1 MQKADPPTSRKMR
14 RSILPAGMLLF
25 GAVGFAEAVAL
36 GDPWAAPAHGLDA
49 TGRPHPL
56 VRAGVDEADAIRQI
70 ERVGGKVLRDDKTP
84 GRPVVSV
91 VFSPG
96 HFPHVQQV
104 LPAVNCLRSLRILG
118 LFYTDTT
125 DAGLAELRELD
136 ELKQLDLAGLQITDA
151 GISEII
157 RHRRLGSLGIPNS
170 TRRSIHWAISSRSF
184 SDNWLRALPKEY
196 CRGKGVCEASW
207 SPACVALM
215 VTSLRSSSLHSRW
228 TSPLDSSRS
237 RMPTR
242 VLGLRWILREMS
254 TEVMEPF
261 STTAS
266 RHINCGDVI
275 RCSAASFRESM
286 SVARII
292 CRIELRMRRSCA
304 FLLWFRNAVAL
315 VCPFLWHSLLQTWS
329 SFVCLYA
336 KLCVLSFHYNSN
348 DC

>member
-1 MQKADPPTSRKMR
+1 
-14 RSILPAGMLLF
+14 MLLF

-36 GDPWAAPAHGLDA
+36 GDPWAAPARGLDA

-157 RHRRLGSLGIPNS
+157 RHRRLGSLDLNS
-170 TRRSIHWAISSRSF
+170 TPVGDFRIQRLWQ
-184 SDNWLRALPKEY
+184 LPNLTTIRL
-196 CRGKGVCEASW
+196 CNARITDDDLQGIGASTSSW
-207 SPACVALM
+207 SSNCR
-215 VTSLRSSSLHSRW
+215 TIESRIG
-228 TSPLDSSRS
+228 R
-237 RMPTR
+237 
-242 VLGLRWILREMS
+242 
-254 TEVMEPF
+254 
-261 STTAS
+261 
-266 RHINCGDVI
+266 
-275 RCSAASFRESM
+275 
-286 SVARII
+286 
-292 CRIELRMRRSCA
+292 
-304 FLLWFRNAVAL
+304 
-315 VCPFLWHSLLQTWS
+315 
-329 SFVCLYA
+329 
-336 KLCVLSFHYNSN
+336 
-348 DC
+348 